1 MRAAFLP
8 AGDEGVKLSPTKSVV
23 LPRRSHMVQELC
35 ESRGG
40 RPELSVL
47 TSHLISVDVTLY

>member
-23 LPRRSHMVQELC
+23 LPRRSLIVEELC

-40 RPELSVL
+40 RPGLSVL
-47 TSHLISVDVTLY
+47 TGLLVPWT